1 MKDIFVVY
9 DTGICETVRACATME
24 KAIAVAIRRLVF
36 FGHDCLSFNHDD
48 TYTVIEYRDRE
59 TMTMQSLV
67 ISKTTFDEEE

>member
-1 MKDIFVVY
+1 MKNIFVVY
-9 DTGICETVRACATME
+9 DTGICETVRACTTME

-48 TYTVIEYRDRE
+48 IYTVIEYRDRE
-59 TMTMQSLV
+59 TKTMQSLV